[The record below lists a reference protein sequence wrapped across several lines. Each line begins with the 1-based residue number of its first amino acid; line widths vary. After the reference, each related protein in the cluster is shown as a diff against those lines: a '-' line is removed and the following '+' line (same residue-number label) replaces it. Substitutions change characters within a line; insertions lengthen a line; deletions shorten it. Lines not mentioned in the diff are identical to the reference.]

1 MKNPMVTISV
11 LVTIAADSMYEGSA
25 EFAATLPYDQLGYLE
40 YLSPSGWLLADLK
53 EKAIK
58 EFDHMNSEERNP

>member
-25 EFAATLPYDQLGYLE
+25 EFAATLPYDQLE
-40 YLSPSGWLLADLK
+40 YISPAAWLLSDLK
-53 EKAIK
+53 VKAIQ
-58 EFDHMNSEERNP
+58 EFDHMNSEERTRD

>member
-25 EFAATLPYDQLGYLE
+25 EFAATLPYDQLE
-40 YLSPSGWLLADLK
+40 YLSPSAWLLSDLK
-53 EKAIK
+53 AKAIR
-58 EFDHMNSEERNP
+58 EFEHMNSEERNK